1 MLRPQSC
8 GPSPVE
14 GIRLVERFERPDS
27 PHVFQA
33 TSLPGHLL
41 HYVVRGE
48 VGQTS
53 NGRRQQLTPGTVI
66 WYHEDEWVEG
76 RVLRFPWIYFSV
88 NFSAPTLAPPDFGAR
103 LQTGRHDLADK
114 FAALHTA
121 WREPTSTAR
130 DFACQARLLDLLA
143 ALQGDTTARPAAAT
157 GGRLWWEVETWC
169 RRHISRP
176 LTLTEL
182 CTQFHRSPNTLTRA
196 CLEAVG
202 QTPMRRLKQIR
213 HSLARGLVH
222 YSDLNMT
229 EIAQRI
235 GYARVHEFSRDYRKA
250 HGRPPTADRAAFTG
264 NR

>member
-1 MLRPQSC
+1 MPY
-8 GPSPVE
+8 VY
-14 GIRLVERFERPDS
+14 
-27 PHVFQA
+27 QA

-41 HYVVRGE
+41 HYVVQGE
-48 VGQTS
+48 VEQTS
-53 NGRRQQLTPGTVI
+53 NGRRQRLIPGTVI

-76 RVLRFPWIYFSV
+76 RVLRSPWIYFSV
-88 NFSAPTLAPPDFGAR
+88 NFSAPTLAPPDFEAR
-103 LQTGRHDLADK
+103 LQIGRHDLADL

-121 WREPTSTAR
+121 WCAPSNAAR
-130 DFACQARLLDLLA
+130 DYTSHARLLDLLA
-143 ALQGDTTARPAAAT
+143 ALQGDTALRPATAT

-169 RRHISRP
+169 RRHISRR
-176 LTLTEL
+176 LTLTEF

-213 HSLARGLVH
+213 LSLARGLVH

-229 EIAQRI
+229 EIALRI

-250 HGRPPTADRAAFTG
+250 HGRPPTTDRAGFPG
-264 NR
+264 

>member
-1 MLRPQSC
+1 MTRPQIC

-14 GIRLVERFERPDS
+14 SIRLVERFERLVS
-27 PHVFQA
+27 PYAYQA

-41 HYVVRGE
+41 HYVVQGE
-48 VGQTS
+48 VEQTS
-53 NGRRQQLTPGTVI
+53 NGRRQHLQPGTVI

-76 RVLRFPWIYFSV
+76 RVLRPPWVYFSV

-103 LQTGRHDLADK
+103 LHLNRHDLAQP

-121 WREPTSTAR
+121 WREPSGAAR
-130 DFACQARLLDLLA
+130 DYTCHARLLDLLA
-143 ALQGDTTARPAAAT
+143 ALPADTASRPAATA
-157 GGRLWWEVETWC
+157 GGRLWWDVETWC
-169 RRHISRP
+169 RRHISRH

-182 CTQFHRSPNTLTRA
+182 CAQFHRSPNTLTRA

-213 HSLARGLVH
+213 LSLARGLVH
-222 YSDLNMT
+222 YSELNMT

-264 NR
+264 